1 MKYKVILLLII
12 QLFVINILSAQSLS
26 ESLGGTKTN
35 FRIYSGPTELIT
47 SEQIIILR
55 AEKNTFSDLYAG
67 WGYGYRSFHLEFI
80 SNKNIVEMQSDVKS
94 ERYKM
99 KLTLYDADNK
109 LLTTITLPSY
119 YLNEYSNSSSEDA
132 LFIYSLDLIDIPVV
146 ILDNTKKIDIVKF
159 AK

>member
-1 MKYKVILLLII
+1 MKYKGILLIII
-12 QLFVINILSAQSLS
+12 QLFVINILTAQSLS

-47 SEQIIILR
+47 SDQIIILR
-55 AEKNTFSDLYAG
+55 AEKDTYSDLYAG

-80 SNKNIVEMQSDVKS
+80 SNKNIVELQSDVKS

-99 KLTLYDADNK
+99 KLTFYDSDNK
-109 LLTTITLPSY
+109 ILTMVTLPSH

-146 ILDNTKKIDIVKF
+146 ILDKTKKIDIIKLG
-159 AK
+159 K